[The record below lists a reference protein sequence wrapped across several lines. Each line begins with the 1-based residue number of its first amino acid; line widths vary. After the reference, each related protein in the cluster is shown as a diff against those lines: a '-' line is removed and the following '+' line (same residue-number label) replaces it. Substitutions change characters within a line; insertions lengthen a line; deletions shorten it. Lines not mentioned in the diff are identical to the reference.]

1 MVSRAR
7 PGGPGAPRRRGRPRF
22 YTRRRVCAFC
32 VDHVSSIDYKDVSR
46 LRRYI
51 SERAR
56 MDPRRK
62 TGTCAKHQRTL
73 SQAIKRARH
82 VALLPFTQ
90 GQMRTDRD

>member
-7 PGGPGAPRRRGRPRF
+7 PGAPRRRGRPRF

-73 SQAIKRARH
+73 AQAIKRARH

>member
-1 MVSRAR
+1 MVSRTR
-7 PGGPGAPRRRGRPRF
+7 PNAPRRRGRPRF

-32 VDHVSSIDYKDVSR
+32 VEHVSSIDYKDVSR

-62 TGTCAKHQRTL
+62 TGTCAKHQRPL
-73 SQAIKRARH
+73 AQAIKRARH

>member
-1 MVSRAR
+1 MVSRTR
-7 PGGPGAPRRRGRPRF
+7 PNTPRRRGRPRF
-22 YTRRRVCAFC
+22 YTKRRVCAFC
-32 VDHVSSIDYKDVSR
+32 VEHVSSIDYKDVSR

-73 SQAIKRARH
+73 AQAIKRARH

>member
-1 MVSRAR
+1 MVSRTR
-7 PGGPGAPRRRGRPRF
+7 PNAPRRRGRPRF
-22 YTRRRVCAFC
+22 YTKRRVCAFC
-32 VDHVSSIDYKDVSR
+32 VEHVSSIDYKDVSR

-62 TGTCAKHQRTL
+62 TGTCAKHQRPL
-73 SQAIKRARH
+73 AQAIKRARH

>member
-1 MVSRAR
+1 MVSRTR
-7 PGGPGAPRRRGRPRF
+7 PNAPRRRGRPRF
-22 YTRRRVCAFC
+22 YTKRRVCAFC
-32 VDHVSSIDYKDVSR
+32 VEHVSSIDYKDVSR

-51 SERAR
+51 SERSR

-62 TGTCAKHQRTL
+62 TGTCAKHQRPL
-73 SQAIKRARH
+73 AQAIKRARH

>member
-7 PGGPGAPRRRGRPRF
+7 PNAPRRRGRPRF

-32 VDHVSSIDYKDVSR
+32 VEHVSSIDYKDVSR

-73 SQAIKRARH
+73 AQAIKRARH